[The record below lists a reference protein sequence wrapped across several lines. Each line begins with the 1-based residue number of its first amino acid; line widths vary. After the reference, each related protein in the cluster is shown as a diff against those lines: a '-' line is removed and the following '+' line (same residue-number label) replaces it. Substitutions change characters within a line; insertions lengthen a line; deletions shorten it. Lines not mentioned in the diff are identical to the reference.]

1 MGNLGRNIGYA
12 LVMLLSAGCDET
24 DAEPEGVTPELRE
37 QALAAANE
45 AEAAGAPARAA
56 WDRAIAALDPS
67 VGDQCPAEVLAAPRR
82 ERFVMVRS
90 PRFTTDVIPSVVG
103 VLERGFGHSIPALA
117 HADRLRVFLGRDDGP
132 RLREALATGV
142 AEEPPVVLTVIRID
156 RLMAPVATASDS
168 YRSGHLD
175 GQAFLLDTELRAV
188 CTMPVNSSNWGII
201 ESGSFGGIADDFGSV
216 ALMELFEHAQTRIDR
231 EWSADGAAA
240 PDEAAAD
247 RAGEGE

>member
-1 MGNLGRNIGYA
+1 
-12 LVMLLSAGCDET
+12 MLLWAGCDET
-24 DAEPEGVTPELRE
+24 AAEAEGVSPELRE
-37 QALAAANE
+37 QALAAATE

-67 VGDQCPAEVLAAPRR
+67 VGDRCPAEVLAAPRR

-90 PRFTTDVIPSVVG
+90 PQFTTDVIPSVVG
-103 VLERGFGHSIPALA
+103 VLERGFGHTIPALG

-132 RLREALATGV
+132 RLREALAAGAV
-142 AEEPPVVLTVIRID
+142 EEPPVVLTVIRVD
-156 RLMAPVATASDS
+156 RLLAPVRTASGS

-188 CTMPVNSSNWGII
+188 CTMPVNSRNWGAI
-201 ESGSFGGIADDFGSV
+201 ELRSFGEIADDFGSV
-216 ALMELFEHAQTRIDR
+216 ALMGLFEHAQVRIDR
-231 EWSADGAAA
+231 EWSAEGAAA

-247 RAGEGE
+247 PAAERE